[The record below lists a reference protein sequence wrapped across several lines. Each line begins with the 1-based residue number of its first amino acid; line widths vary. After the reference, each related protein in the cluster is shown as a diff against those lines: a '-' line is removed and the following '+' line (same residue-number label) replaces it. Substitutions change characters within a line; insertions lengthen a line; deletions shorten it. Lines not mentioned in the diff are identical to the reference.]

1 MPANITRTYRPP
13 ESHCPSRDLKLNSVY
28 EHTSNNPSDEISDNR
43 VDGVSVKVMRSSE
56 SVSLELSSGS
66 STSSATSS
74 GRQLV
79 ATSIA
84 IFLLTFIRLKLF
96 N

>member
-1 MPANITRTYRPP
+1 MPANITKTYRPP
-13 ESHCPSRDLKLNSVY
+13 ESSCPSRDLKLNSIY
-28 EHTSNNPSDEISDNR
+28 EHTSNNPSDEIDNS

-66 STSSATSS
+66 SVSA
-74 GRQLV
+74 GHMLV
-79 ATSIA
+79 TSIA
-84 IFLLTFIRLKLF
+84 ILPIFIRLRLL